1 MIQTLVWFW
10 SSVLRVS
17 NISMVLACNSSLLQ
31 PVVKCYSNIS
41 YYCSK
46 SVVAKVRKNAL
57 LLNDSPGGALACF
70 LSCKKG
76 VKEESFFSFMIC
88 TYYIIFYLF
97 ASFMFHKKCQKD
109 VLYLIF
115 KASSMI
121 YFTVDSIRNWS
132 LNLILKMNRIHRNP
146 IFKIHWGQYLGK
158 GHAIFGIRS
167 KAKLSG
173 QHGWIVKWSDFFFW
187 LRETS

>member
-1 MIQTLVWFW
+1 MLFQHK
-10 SSVLRVS
+10 
-17 NISMVLACNSSLLQ
+17 LLLFK
-31 PVVKCYSNIS
+31 VC
-41 YYCSK
+41 CSK
-46 SVVAKVRKNAL
+46 SKEKCIASKRL
-57 LLNDSPGGALACF
+57 SRWSPCF

-132 LNLILKMNRIHRNP
+132 LNLILKMNWIHRNP

-173 QHGWIVKWSDFFFW
+173 QHGWIVKWSDFFIW